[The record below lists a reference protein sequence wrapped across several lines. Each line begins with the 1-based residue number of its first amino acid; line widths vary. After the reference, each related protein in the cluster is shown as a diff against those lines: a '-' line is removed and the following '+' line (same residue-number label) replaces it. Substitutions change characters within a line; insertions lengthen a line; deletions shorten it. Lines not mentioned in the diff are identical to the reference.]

1 MAFSLKFSLAT
12 YLKESVAELKKV
24 AWPTRREA
32 LRSTGIVLGFSVVI
46 AAFLGLLDYLF
57 TLGLN
62 YLIDLA

>member
-1 MAFSLKFSLAT
+1 MDFSLPT

-24 AWPTRREA
+24 AWPTRQEA
-32 LRSTGIVLGFSVVI
+32 LRSTGVVVGFSVVI
-46 AAFLGLLDYLF
+46 AAFLGLVDYLF

>member
-1 MAFSLKFSLAT
+1 MAFSLPS

-24 AWPTRREA
+24 AWPTRQEA
-32 LRSTGIVLGFSVVI
+32 LRSTGIVVAFSVVI
-46 AAFLGLLDYLF
+46 AAFLGLVDYLF